1 VSRRRLEVAVLLFG
15 ALFLGLL
22 IFHFRP
28 ARRPARRS
36 SSASSLPVAPAD
48 GGQLTTV
55 LQGFDYTETLRGKPL
70 FRIRSERTVG
80 FGPAAGLLPDVYVL
94 DKVTLTLYPEQGE
107 AISVRSDRA
116 EYDQRT
122 KRARLSG
129 NVRWSDEKG
138 ALGETDRLEFDPSR
152 RVLLAPAALHFTRGT
167 FDLTARSGGYDLARR
182 ELTMEGPVKGIGTG
196 EGSGGLT
203 ALSAER
209 AVYRREESVIELQG
223 KVSAGSRGGDKL
235 SADRLVLKMEGE
247 AGRLQWARA
256 LGHVQ
261 GVLVSSVGSPQG
273 AGAASPPGAR
283 PYSADSAALQFG
295 ADGQAQSLSLA
306 GSPAVVSDPRGRVA
320 AKAIDVAFQGG
331 RATSASARDNVH
343 IQTEKSRADAQ
354 RATVSFGTDGQIE
367 TMQLS
372 GGVRMEGEERIAR
385 ADEATDLAERG
396 VWILTGSQASTSVE
410 SGGSRISAKRIEI
423 DEKKRVL
430 AAETEARAV
439 FTPKAPGAGAKPGAG
454 PAPTL
459 VGDPSLPTFGKAQKI
474 VLDDS
479 SHVATLTG
487 GATLWQDASSL
498 SGDAITLND
507 AVRSLVAVGHTRT
520 VLVSAPPANKPKSS
534 EATGPAGPTIVT
546 ANRVLYREAES
557 RVVFEQSVTMTRNG
571 FRASADTATAIL
583 GPDRK
588 IERVEMSGGVSL
600 ADATT
605 GRSGRAE
612 RAIDFPREGKTILE
626 GAPAW
631 VTDAQ
636 GDRVAGAVLTITD
649 RGRRVEVTAP
659 VGGKTET
666 IYRTRSS

>member
-1 VSRRRLEVAVLLFG
+1 
-15 ALFLGLL
+15 
-22 IFHFRP
+22 
-28 ARRPARRS
+28 
-36 SSASSLPVAPAD
+36 
-48 GGQLTTV
+48 
-55 LQGFDYTETLRGKPL
+55 
-70 FRIRSERTVG
+70 
-80 FGPAAGLLPDVYVL
+80 
-94 DKVTLTLYPEQGE
+94 
-107 AISVRSDRA
+107 
-116 EYDQRT
+116 
-122 KRARLSG
+122 
-129 NVRWSDEKG
+129 
-138 ALGETDRLEFDPSR
+138 
-152 RVLLAPAALHFTRGT
+152 
-167 FDLTARSGGYDLARR
+167 
-182 ELTMEGPVKGIGTG
+182 
-196 EGSGGLT
+196 
-203 ALSAER
+203 
-209 AVYRREESVIELQG
+209 
-223 KVSAGSRGGDKL
+223 
-235 SADRLVLKMEGE
+235 
-247 AGRLQWARA
+247 
-256 LGHVQ
+256 
-261 GVLVSSVGSPQG
+261 
-273 AGAASPPGAR
+273 
-283 PYSADSAALQFG
+283 
-295 ADGQAQSLSLA
+295 
-306 GSPAVVSDPRGRVA
+306 
-320 AKAIDVAFQGG
+320 
-331 RATSASARDNVH
+331 
-343 IQTEKSRADAQ
+343 
-354 RATVSFGTDGQIE
+354 
-367 TMQLS
+367 MQLS
-372 GGVRMEGEERIAR
+372 GGVRMEGEERIGR

-430 AAETEARAV
+430 AAETEARV
-439 FTPKAPGAGAKPGAG
+439 IFTPKAAGAGAKPGGG

-487 GATLWQDASSL
+487 GATLWQEASSL

-520 VLVSAPPANKPKSS
+520 VLVPAPSANKPKSG
-534 EATGPAGPTIVT
+534 ETTGPTDPAGPTVVT
-546 ANRVLYREAES
+546 AHRVLYREAES

-571 FRASADTATAIL
+571 FRASADTATAML
-583 GPDRK
+583 GSDRK
-588 IERVEMSGGVSL
+588 IERVELTGAVSL

>member
-22 IFHFRP
+22 VFHFRP
-28 ARRPARRS
+28 ARRPAQRS
-36 SSASSLPVAPAD
+36 SSASRLPVAPAD

-80 FGPAAGLLPDVYVL
+80 FGAAAGLLPDVYVL

-107 AISVRSDRA
+107 PLSVRSDRA

-138 ALGETDRLEFDPSR
+138 ALGETDRVEFDPSR
-152 RVLLAPAALHFTRGT
+152 RVLLAPAVLHFTRGT
-167 FDLTARSGGYDLARR
+167 FDLTARSGRYDLAGR
-182 ELTMEGPVKGIGTG
+182 ELTMEGPVQGTGTG

-203 ALSAER
+203 SLSAER
-209 AVYRREESVIELQG
+209 AVYRKEESVVEFEG
-223 KVSAGSRGGDKL
+223 KVSASSRGGDKL

-247 AGRLQWARA
+247 GGRLQWARA
-256 LGHVQ
+256 LGQVH
-261 GVLVSSVGSPQG
+261 GVLVSSVGSPQ
-273 AGAASPPGAR
+273 GAASPPGAR

-295 ADGQAQSLSLA
+295 ADGHAQSLSLA
-306 GSPAVVSDPRGRVA
+306 GSPAVVSDPRGRVE
-320 AKAIDVAFQGG
+320 AKVIDVAFQAG

-343 IQTEKSRADAQ
+343 IQTETSRADAQ
-354 RATVSFGTDGQIE
+354 RATLSFGADGQIE
-367 TMQLS
+367 TVQLS
-372 GGVRMEGEERIAR
+372 GGVRMEGEGRIGR
-385 ADEATDLAERG
+385 ADEATELAQSG
-396 VWILTGSQASTSVE
+396 VWILTGNQASTSVE
-410 SGGSRISAKRIEI
+410 TDGSRISAKRIEI
-423 DEKKRVL
+423 NEKKRLL

-439 FTPKAPGAGAKPGAG
+439 FTPKPAAEGAKSGGG

-459 VGDPSLPTFGKAQKI
+459 LGDPSRPTFGKAQKI

-479 SHVATLTG
+479 SRVATLTG

-507 AVRSLVAVGHTRT
+507 AARTLVAVGHTRA
-520 VLVSAPPANKPKSS
+520 VLVSAPSASKPKPG
-534 EATGPAGPTIVT
+534 EPPGPTGPTVVT

-557 RVVFEQSVTMTRNG
+557 RVVFEQSVTMTREG

-583 GPDRK
+583 GPDKK

-605 GRSGRAE
+605 GRTGRAE
-612 RAIDFPREGKTILE
+612 RAVDFPREGKTILE

-636 GDRVAGAVLTITD
+636 GDRVAGAVLTITE

-666 IYRTRSS
+666 TYRTRSS